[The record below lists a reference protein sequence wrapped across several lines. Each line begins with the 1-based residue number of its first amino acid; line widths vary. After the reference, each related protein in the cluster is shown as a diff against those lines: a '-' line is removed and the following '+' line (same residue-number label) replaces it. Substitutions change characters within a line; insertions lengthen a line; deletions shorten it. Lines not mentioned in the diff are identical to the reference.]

1 LRARRWAGQ
10 RLRDAGR
17 LDQQVVK
24 AARAGQAAHLDQQ
37 VLTQGAADAVIA
49 HLDQALLGAAEGR
62 PTAAHQLH
70 VNVDLTHIVDDDRHA
85 QPLTVGEHMVEQGGL
100 PRAEEAGEHRHG
112 EQPGWGKDLC
122 HN

>member
-37 VLTQGAADAVIA
+37 VFTQGAADTAVA
-49 HLDQALLGAAEGR
+49 HLDQALFGAAEGH
-62 PTAAHQLH
+62 PAAAHQLG
-70 VNVDLTHIVDDDRHA
+70 VDVDLAHIVDDDRHA
-85 QPLTVGEHMVEQGGL
+85 HTCAVGEHMVEQGRLAG
-100 PRAEEAGEHRHG
+100 AEEA
-112 EQPGWGKDLC
+112 
-122 HN
+122 